1 MIAVVVMRVAVVVVK
16 ILVLIGAS
24 VAVVVVVSKVLH
36 VVTVTLVLKAS
47 DVVAVVT
54 VELEAITEA
63 LEWLVVV
70 KRWVPDGR
78 LEERVMEVVMEV
90 VMEWEEKLGMEV
102 VWEEERKLLDGEC
115 GRLWIGESEDKL
127 LLG

>member
-36 VVTVTLVLKAS
+36 VVTVTLVLKAP

-54 VELEAITEA
+54 VELEGITKA

-78 LEERVMEVVMEV
+78 LEEKVMEV

-102 VWEEERKLLDGEC
+102 VWEEERKHLDGEC